1 MVVVL
6 HRIGRLAAILLLAAI
21 LPQAALAAKAARLS
35 PQDQADIQR
44 AESYLNGITTLR
56 ARFLQISPNGA
67 AAEGTAYLHRPGR
80 LRLDYDPPAQVQVV
94 ADGRFLIYYDK
105 ELNQTSYLG
114 LNDTPAGILVRP
126 QVRLIG
132 GDVAVVD
139 VSRCPG
145 AVAISLVQVRD
156 PGAGEITLVFTDR
169 PFELKQWR
177 VRDPQGQ
184 VTTVSLFGSETG
196 VQLNP
201 RLFRFVD
208 PNFRGPGYRD
218 N

>member
-1 MVVVL
+1 MFL
-6 HRIGRLAAILLLAAI
+6 LQRIGRIAAILLLALA
-21 LPQAALAAKAARLS
+21 LPQAALAAKVVRLS

-44 AESYLNGITTLR
+44 VEAYLNGITTLK

-67 AAEGTAYLHRPGR
+67 AAEGTAYMHRPGR

-114 LNDTPAGILVRP
+114 LNDTPAGILVRAH
-126 QVRLIG
+126 VRLIG

-139 VSRCPG
+139 VSRGPG
-145 AVAISLVQVRD
+145 AVAVTLVQVKD
-156 PGAGEITLVFTDR
+156 PGAGEITLVFTER

-184 VTTVSLFGSETG
+184 VTTVSLFGIETG
-196 VQLNP
+196 MQLNP
-201 RLFRFVD
+201 RLFRFVE
-208 PNFRGPGYRD
+208 PSFRGPNYRD
-218 N
+218 Y